1 MKKQPFRNG
10 ERRSGGKDLE
20 RQPLTVSIQGLQ
32 PYDNIQFQ
40 TNARLSY
47 LKDPY
52 SISLE
57 PDCLSPQSFNDDTVS
72 KEGGED
78 LSFNRWTLPVY
89 KKS

>member
-1 MKKQPFRNG
+1 MVLRNSPHPALSLLRMCCNMKKQPFGDG

-40 TNARLSY
+40 TNARLQY
-47 LKDPY
+47 LKDPH

-57 PDCLSPQSFNDDTVS
+57 PDCLSPQ
-72 KEGGED
+72 G
-78 LSFNRWTLPVY
+78 
-89 KKS
+89 